1 MKFKVNIISNVA
13 TKKFIKSLTK
23 GIKKI
28 KLANIPKTAYHSDTL
43 ICNTDHTHISH
54 RVGMAHAWV
63 LHLN

>member
-1 MKFKVNIISNVA
+1 MVARKIIS
-13 TKKFIKSLTK
+13 KE
-23 GIKKI
+23 IKKI

>member
-1 MKFKVNIISNVA
+1 MVARKIIL
-13 TKKFIKSLTK
+13 KE
-23 GIKKI
+23 IKKI
-28 KLANIPKTAYHSDTL
+28 KLANIPKTACHSDTL